1 MQWLKN
7 LYNWVLSWSNSR
19 WGAFALFFLA
29 FIESSFFPIPP
40 DVLLIALCLG
50 SRSKSIYY
58 VIVCSLGSAL
68 GGIFGYSIGYFLW
81 WNSAQEF
88 SQFANFFFNTIPGFS
103 AEIFFDIKQKY
114 EEWNFWVIFVSGFT
128 PIPFKVF
135 TVSAGAFNINFNLF
149 LIASLIARSARFLII
164 GGLIWRF
171 GEPIRSFIDKYFN
184 ILAFLFSFLLIGS
197 FFIIKYLV

>member
-1 MQWLKN
+1 MLWLKN
-7 LYNWVLSWSNSR
+7 LYNWVLEWSNSK
-19 WGAFALFFLA
+19 WGAFALFSLA
-29 FIESSFFPIPP
+29 FTEASFFPIPP

-50 SRSKSIYY
+50 SRSKSLYFVAI
-58 VIVCSLGSAL
+58 CSLGSAL
-68 GGIFGYSIGYFLW
+68 GAIFGYSIGYFLW
-81 WNSAQEF
+81 WNGSQEF
-88 SQFANFFFNTIPGFS
+88 SQFANFFFNIIPGFS
-103 AEIFFDIKQKY
+103 TEIFFDIKQKY

-164 GGLIWRF
+164 GGLIWKF

-184 ILAFLFSFLLIGS
+184 TLAFLFSFLLVGS
-197 FFIIKYLV
+197 FFIIKYLL

>member
-1 MQWLKN
+1 MLWLKN
-7 LYNWVLSWSNSR
+7 LYNWVLEWSNSK
-19 WGAFALFFLA
+19 WGAFALFSLA
-29 FIESSFFPIPP
+29 FTEASFFPIPP

-50 SRSKSIYY
+50 SRSKSLYFVAI
-58 VIVCSLGSAL
+58 CSLGSAL
-68 GGIFGYSIGYFLW
+68 GAIFGYSIGYFLW
-81 WNSAQEF
+81 WNGPQEF
-88 SQFANFFFNTIPGFS
+88 SQFANFFFNIIPGFS
-103 AEIFFDIKQKY
+103 TEIFFDIKQKY

-164 GGLIWRF
+164 GGLIWKF

-184 ILAFLFSFLLIGS
+184 ILAFLFSFLLVGS
-197 FFIIKYLV
+197 FFIIKYLL